1 MLRTRYSLA
10 RVFIATLVL
19 SSGCLALSFGGKSQ
33 QVDNIVSESPET
45 INRISNLE
53 ARVGAL
59 EQQQGLPINPTSGVG
74 GKTTLMTH

>member
-1 MLRTRYSLA
+1 MLSTRYLSVRFTLGM
-10 RVFIATLVL
+10 LVL

-33 QVDNIVSESPET
+33 QVDHIVSESPET

-59 EQQQGLPINPTSGVG
+59 EQQQGMPINPTSG
-74 GKTTLMTH
+74 KTTYSK

>member
-1 MLRTRYSLA
+1 MPGTRYPLA
-10 RVFIATLVL
+10 RLFIGTLVI

-33 QVDNIVSESPET
+33 QVDHIVSESPET

-59 EQQQGLPINPTSGVG
+59 EQQQGLPLNSPG
-74 GKTTLMTH
+74 GKSSLMTH